1 MQTIA
6 QITFTVIK
14 TSRNMK
20 STLGKLSKAAALV
33 VLLPLAAQAQKAS
46 KAQMQQ
52 LIDENMQFAVKQYAV
67 LKDSTPANRMPRTF
81 QHGRSVTSDTEWWCS
96 GFYPGT
102 LWYLYEY
109 TKDAA
114 VKAEAERRLAI
125 LEKEKRYTGNHDIG
139 FMIYC
144 SFGNAYRITG
154 DQQYKNVIDTAAVY
168 QITRYRPGIH
178 SIQSWNKSK
187 KLNCPVII
195 DNMMNLEQLLW
206 VAQQGGNRQFRDI
219 AVTHANTTM
228 KNHYRPDFS
237 TFHIVDYD
245 LGNGQILQKV
255 NGQGAHDTSAWSRG
269 QAWGLYGFT
278 MMYRFTKNKAYLAHA
293 QKIAAFLLN
302 HPNLPEDKIPYWDYN
317 APQIPTQ
324 RDASAGAI
332 AASALLELGQ
342 YAGKADRAK
351 YVDAATVML
360 QALSSDAYRAKLGE
374 NGGFLLKHSV
384 GHFLAN
390 GEVDVPLTYAD
401 YYFLEGLMRYK
412 KWYL

>member
-1 MQTIA
+1 M
-6 QITFTVIK
+6 
-14 TSRNMK
+14 R
-20 STLGKLSKAAALV
+20 STLVKLVLLL
-33 VLLPLAAQAQKAS
+33 LLPLLSMAQQPTK
-46 KAQMQQ
+46 KQMEQ
-52 LIDENMQFAVKQYAV
+52 LINENMQFAVKQYKV
-67 LKDSTPANRMPRTF
+67 LQDSTPANRMPRSF
-81 QHGRSVTSDTEWWCS
+81 QKGRSVTSDTEWWCS

-109 TKDAA
+109 TKDAN

-154 DQQYKNVIDTAAVY
+154 DKKYKAVIDTAAVY
-168 QITRYRPGIH
+168 QITRYRPSIH

-187 KLNCPVII
+187 NLNCPVII

-206 VAQQGGNRQFRDI
+206 VAEKGGDKKFREI
-219 AVTHANTTM
+219 AITHANTTL
-228 KNHYRPDFS
+228 KNHYRPDHS

-245 LGNGQILQKV
+245 LSTGGIIKKV

-269 QAWGLYGFT
+269 QAWGLYGYS
-278 MMYRFTKNKAYLAHA
+278 MMYRFTKNKTYLQQA
-293 QKIAAFLLN
+293 QDVAAFILN
-302 HPNLPEDKIPYWDYN
+302 HPNLPADKIPYWDYN
-317 APQIPTQ
+317 APKIPTS

-342 YAGKADRAK
+342 YVGKADKAT
-351 YVDAATVML
+351 YVNAAVVML
-360 QALSSDAYRAKLGE
+360 QSLSTDAYRAKLGE
-374 NGGFLLKHSV
+374 NGGFLLKNSV
-384 GHFLAN
+384 GSFLAN
-390 GEVDVPLTYAD
+390 SEVDVPLTYAD
-401 YYFLEGLMRYK
+401 YYFLEGLLRYK